1 MQDLG
6 NLTKAISQVSPVRRF
21 GTVCGTTG
29 QIINIKGLCDIA
41 RVGDLVHLED
51 RHGHLSHAE
60 ILSISS
66 VSIGVLPETGS
77 SGIAL
82 GDRAFPLG
90 GGNFFPDESWLG
102 RVVDPFMR
110 PLDGQKLTQG
120 ATAFPLLRQAPSAAH
135 RGRLGARIETGIAAL
150 DSFLP
155 IVEGQRVGLFA
166 GSGVGKSTLLADLA
180 RGMEADVA
188 VIALIGERG
197 RELREFLEDV
207 LGPEGLSRSVVIAAT
222 SDQSPMARRRAGWAA
237 MAVAEYFCSQGRHV
251 LFLADSLT
259 RFAEAH
265 REIAAASGEAAS
277 LKGYP
282 PSTAQAIMGLCERAG
297 PGPVNMGS
305 ITAVFSVLV
314 SGSDMEEPI
323 ADIVRG
329 VLDGHIVLD
338 REIAERG
345 RFPAIDILRSVSRSL
360 PQAATSDENQILA
373 KARFLM
379 SIYSD
384 AATMIQ
390 AGLYSVGA
398 DANIDASV
406 DARPKLEAFLTLKD
420 VGNIKATFSRLEA
433 CLQKDPE
440 VEPPV

>member
-1 MQDLG
+1 MHDLG

-21 GTVCGTTG
+21 GTISGTTG
-29 QIINIKGLCDIA
+29 QVIEVKGLSDIA
-41 RVGDLVHLED
+41 RVGDLVEIESQNED
-51 RHGHLSHAE
+51 LTHGE

-66 VSIGVLPETGS
+66 RTVGILSETGA
-77 SGIAL
+77 SGFAL
-82 GDRAFPLG
+82 GDRVFPMG
-90 GGNFFPDESWLG
+90 GGSFFPDESWLG

-110 PLDGQKLTQG
+110 PLDGRKLTRG
-120 ATAFPLLRQAPSAAH
+120 VTPFPLLRQAPSAAQ
-135 RGRLGARIETGIAAL
+135 RGRLGARIETGLAAL

-180 RGMEADVA
+180 RGMKADVA

-207 LGPEGLSRSVVIAAT
+207 LGPDGLCRSVVVAAT

-237 MAVAEYFCSQGRHV
+237 MAVAEYFSSQGKHV
-251 LFLADSLT
+251 LFLADSVT

-297 PGPVNMGS
+297 PGPLNMGS
-305 ITAVFSVLV
+305 ITAIFSVLV

-360 PQAATSDENQILA
+360 PQAATSEENQLLS

-379 SIYSD
+379 SIYSE

-398 DANIDASV
+398 DGNIDAAV
-406 DARPKLEAFLTLKD
+406 EARPKLETFLTLKD
-420 VGNIKATFSRLEA
+420 MESASATFARLET
-433 CLQKDPE
+433 CLQNE
-440 VEPPV
+440 VTAEL